1 MPNLIVTK
9 ETFEAVW
16 LQNKEAIERS
26 SQSFTKDRSIPDTF
40 TPLILAENISA
51 CALDLQV
58 LMNNNDFSGNYK
70 EIQIVL
76 TEIFDKAL
84 AYKAYFT
91 QLKKNGT
98 I

>member
-1 MPNLIVTK
+1 MSNLLVTK

-26 SQSFTKDRSIPDTF
+26 SQSFTKDRSVPDTF
-40 TPLILAENISA
+40 SPLILAENMSA

-58 LMNNNDFSGNYK
+58 LMNNNDFSKDYEK
-70 EIQIVL
+70 IQIVL

-84 AYKAYFT
+84 VYKAYFT